1 MQIINNS
8 KAVLSA
14 PPSFIA
20 SLAALGIFKFKLVY
34 GDPWKAVIEIDFKRE
49 PKLPDDWPV
58 KLPIYDD
65 K

>member
-1 MQIINNS
+1 MRQLNNL

-20 SLAALGIFKFKLVY
+20 SLASLGIFKFKLVY
-34 GDPWKAVIEIDFKRE
+34 GDPWKTIIEIDFKRK
-49 PKLPDDWPV
+49 PKLSDDWMM
-58 KLPIYDD
+58 KLPIYED

>member
-1 MQIINNS
+1 MNTLLNS

-20 SLAALGIFKFKLVY
+20 SLASFGIFKFKLVY
-34 GDPWKAVIEIDFKRE
+34 GDPWKTIIEIDFKRD
-49 PKLPDDWPV
+49 PKLPHDWMM
-58 KLPIYDD
+58 KLPIYED